1 MKKVA
6 LLLAIASLSSTAYA
20 VEGGQDVSWQDYPY
34 LVESQCT
41 GTVLGGKYVLLAGH
55 CGASVSS
62 PFPRMVSLSNQTDIM
77 PVTRNAELY
86 KKTGNDFVD
95 IALWTLPQSVPT
107 YKVAFIAD
115 LNAPETKVKLG
126 NEISFIGFGRDNHIP
141 KLGKAQTTVSWLID
155 NLSESA
161 RFDYDSKSTQGHS
174 VPGDS
179 GAPVLN
185 ANNRI
190 IGINTVGI
198 PDQAGF
204 FHNGGER
211 LRKAKDWLLQNI
223 NAWHSPTELMF
234 TGDNT
239 LDIQSLHVNPT
250 NLAERQNNG
259 TLTTGDVS
267 VTGGTCLTDT
277 IEPFGTCTLE
287 MTAGQY
293 EGKVI
298 LDDGNEITI
307 NRGKKPTPPIPPTP
321 KDGGGSGGG
330 SIGWLGLLGL
340 LGCALRRKN

>member
-34 LVESQCT
+34 LVYSHCT
-41 GTVLGGKYVLLAGH
+41 GTVLAGNKVLLAGH
-55 CGASVSS
+55 CFNASLKPQRALTLVNGELMNGVS
-62 PFPRMVSLSNQTDIM
+62 MKT
-77 PVTRNAELY
+77 LY
-86 KKTGNDFVD
+86 DTALPENEIVD
-95 IALWTLPQSVPT
+95 VAIWTIEKSIPT
-107 YKVAFIAD
+107 SKIAFIAD
-115 LNAPETKVKLG
+115 LNAPETKVELG
-126 NEISFIGFGRDNHIP
+126 DKISYLGFGRDNDIQ
-141 KLGKAQTTVSWLID
+141 KLGKAVNTVIRIFNSD
-155 NLSESA
+155 DS
-161 RFDYDSKSTQGHS
+161 RFDYSGTAHS

-179 GAPVLN
+179 GAPVFN
-185 ANNRI
+185 KNYRI
-190 IGINTVGI
+190 IGVNTSNNGATDDGTPI
-198 PDQAGF
+198 S
-204 FHNGGER
+204 GGER

-307 NRGKKPTPPIPPTP
+307 NRGKKPTPPIPP
-321 KDGGGSGGG
+321 
-330 SIGWLGLLGL
+330 
-340 LGCALRRKN
+340 

>member
-1 MKKVA
+1 MKTVA
-6 LLLAIASLSSTAYA
+6 LLLAIASLSSTVYA
-20 VEGGQDVSWQDYPY
+20 VEGGQDVNWQDYPY
-34 LVESQCT
+34 LVEVHGCT
-41 GTVLGGKYVLLAGH
+41 GTVLGGNKVLLAGH
-55 CGASVSS
+55 CFWGTT
-62 PFPRMVSLSNQTDIM
+62 PQQTLSLANGEAINGLSMKTLYDTDLPENEIVDVAIWTIEKNIPTSNI
-77 PVTRNAELY
+77 A
-86 KKTGNDFVD
+86 FV
-95 IALWTLPQSVPT
+95 
-107 YKVAFIAD
+107 AD
-115 LNAPETKVKLG
+115 LNAPETKVELG
-126 NEISFIGFGRDNHIP
+126 DEISFIGFGRDNHIP
-141 KLGKAQTTVSWLID
+141 KLGRAINTVTWMIND
-155 NLSESA
+155 LSESA
-161 RFDYDSKSTQGHS
+161 RFDYSGTAHS

-179 GAPVLN
+179 GAPILN
-185 ANNRI
+185 IYNNI
-190 IGINTVGI
+190 IGVNTSG
-198 PDQAGF
+198 GSTTSS
-204 FHNGGER
+204 GGER

-321 KDGGGSGGG
+321 KDGGSGGG